1 MYNMELNLFGF
12 KFNLLNALIFLVV
25 GFLIATMTVCSCARV
40 HSVGQVIDMIK
51 GKKSGDKK
59 KDESQ

>member
-1 MYNMELNLFGF
+1 MELNLLGF
-12 KFNLLNALIFLVV
+12 KFNLLNAIIFLVV
-25 GFLIATMTVCSCARV
+25 GFLISTLTVCSCAKV

-51 GKKSGDKK
+51 GKKSSDKK